1 LPPMDGLDGGA
12 VDETAPGGGIFVDVP
27 CEMGGKV
34 TGGPAADGRP

>member
-1 LPPMDGLDGGA
+1 LPLLDAMGDVA
-12 VDETAPGGGIFVDVP
+12 ADETGMDEGVLVDDP